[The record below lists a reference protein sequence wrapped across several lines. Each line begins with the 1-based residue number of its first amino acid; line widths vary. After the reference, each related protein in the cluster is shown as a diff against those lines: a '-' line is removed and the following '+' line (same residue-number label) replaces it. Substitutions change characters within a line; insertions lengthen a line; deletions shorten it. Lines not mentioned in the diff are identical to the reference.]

1 MSRETF
7 SPIGPLPNRI
17 KYSFAPGSKLW
28 PADPLGLP

>member
-17 KYSFAPGSKLW
+17 KY
-28 PADPLGLP
+28 